1 MLRPLRENSMPLY
14 CKCVASELIVMHYVT
29 IYGMSKLTMAKFT
42 RQSKGEVHSA
52 TYEHAMEPHFG
63 TVCPGIWK
71 IHEYPYYEPA
81 LVVVEIF
88 EFVTFACRLG
98 QAYACWVGVYV

>member
-1 MLRPLRENSMPLY
+1 
-14 CKCVASELIVMHYVT
+14 
-29 IYGMSKLTMAKFT
+29 MSKLTMAKFT
-42 RQSKGEVHSA
+42 RQVAVTLKVRF
-52 TYEHAMEPHFG
+52 TMEPHFG